1 MKGDTM
7 YRRLILL
14 AIVCLL
20 AFGCATVQPDGDLSA
35 TMKQSVEELK
45 DYKLEDYGINPKDFE
60 TMISQIILIGDPV
73 THSVHGRLR
82 THYVTVVLQK
92 DKDADHPFKLVFSI
106 GKKLD
111 YLGII
116 TVAIDI
122 DTKETAIWYD
132 VDECGVPE
140 IVDTGKGKRAMTDAD
155 MDVYAKIIKTLLMQP
170 VYYPAQ
176 DGGRR

>member
-45 DYKLEDYGINPKDFE
+45 DYKLEDYGVNPKDFE
-60 TMISQIILIGDPV
+60 AMISKIILLGDPV
-73 THSVHGRLR
+73 THAVHGRMR
-82 THYVTVVLQK
+82 THYVTVGLNGK
-92 DKDADHPFKLVFSI
+92 DGRVFKLVFSI
-106 GKKLD
+106 AKKLD
-111 YLGII
+111 HLGII
-116 TVAIDI
+116 TIAM
-122 DTKETAIWYD
+122 DTDTMETAIWFD

-140 IVDTGKGKRAMTDAD
+140 IVDTGKGKRALTDAD
-155 MDVYAKIIKTLLMQP
+155 MVVYAKVILTLISQP
-170 VYYPAQ
+170 VYYPTQ

>member
-45 DYKLEDYGINPKDFE
+45 DYKLKDYGINPEDFE
-60 TMISQIILIGDPV
+60 AMISKIILLGDPV
-73 THSVHGRLR
+73 THPEHGRMR
-82 THYVTVVLQK
+82 THYVTVGLQG
-92 DKDADHPFKLVFSI
+92 DNGHLFKLVFSV

-111 YLGII
+111 HLGII

-140 IVDTGKGKRAMTDAD
+140 IVDTGKGMRAMADAD
-155 MDVYAKIIKTLLMQP
+155 MVVYAKVIKTLLMQP
-170 VYYPAQ
+170 VYYPTQ

>member
-14 AIVCLL
+14 VMVCLL
-20 AFGCATVQPDGDLSA
+20 SFGCAAVQPNGDLSA
-35 TMKQSVEELK
+35 TMQQSVEELK
-45 DYKLEDYGINPKDFE
+45 DYKLEDYGINSEDFE
-60 TMISQIILIGDPV
+60 DMISKIILLGDPV
-73 THSVHGRLR
+73 THAVHGRMR
-82 THYVTVVLQK
+82 THYVTVGLQG
-92 DKDADHPFKLVFSI
+92 DNGHLFKLVFSV

-140 IVDTGKGKRAMTDAD
+140 IVDTGKGMRAMADAD
-155 MDVYAKIIKTLLMQP
+155 MVVYAKVIKTLLGQP
-170 VYYPAQ
+170 VYYPPPEEVK
-176 DGGRR
+176 

>member
-1 MKGDTM
+1 MKGNVM

-35 TMKQSVEELK
+35 TMEQSIEELK
-45 DYKLEDYGINPKDFE
+45 NYKLEDYGVNPEDFE
-60 TMISQIILIGDPV
+60 TMISRIILLGDPV

-82 THYVTVVLQK
+82 THYVNVGLNGK
-92 DKDADHPFKLVFSI
+92 DGRVFKLVFSI
-106 GKKLD
+106 AKKLD

-116 TVAIDI
+116 TVAIDT
-122 DTKETAIWYD
+122 DTMETAIWYD

-155 MDVYAKIIKTLLMQP
+155 MVIYAKVIQTLLMQP